1 VSDEPTPLT
10 LAETGI
16 EKHDDGS
23 EAVNVGPIVAALR
36 YLTEGRGDD
45 RGVDETGAPQADLLS
60 LAFDVISSIIL
71 GGRQADYFRQVKLD
85 FDARREGGSSLALAK
100 RAERHTAPT
109 AALKKAGMELQGRVR
124 KLEEAT
130 ATLIAELE
138 ALGGGKKA
146 RRTRRASPP
155 ARRPRRDVG
164 NQPRGKATPAKK
176 APAKKAP
183 AKKAPAEKKSRKRAR

>member
-1 VSDEPTPLT
+1 MSDEPTPLT

-16 EKHDDGS
+16 EKQDDGS

-109 AALKKAGMELQGRVR
+109 AALKKAGKELQGRVR

-138 ALGGGKKA
+138 ALGGGKSTRP
-146 RRTRRASPP
+146 RRKRRASAP
-155 ARRPRRDVG
+155 ARLSKRAAG
-164 NQPRGKATPAKK
+164 TKAAPTKTTPTKQ
-176 APAKKAP
+176 APAKKKP
-183 AKKAPAEKKSRKRAR
+183 AKKKPRQRSR